1 MPGAWRLLKT
11 WSINEIPNRA
21 PPLPEHVLH
30 ALCGWGAFHGHFSF
44 AISLLIGFYGM
55 MRTGEILA
63 LHRKD
68 FYSEVNSKK
77 VLISLGFTKGGK
89 RAGAAESVVIAHDM
103 AVRPIQRWMKL
114 TRPADYL
121 TSSPTKWRSLFS
133 EAISSLGIAEFGFRP
148 CSLRRGGA
156 TWWFGK
162 HHSLDQILVQGRWQ
176 AAKTARIYI
185 NEGLAILAELQLK
198 QSDSRLNPFLTQFR
212 SHFNFPTFATLSP
225 PVTST
230 GRSGD
235 VERVPNLSFQWK
247 RGSLTENIFKKKK
260 DSFIVLRAFFRVRGL
275 ACPEKG
281 EHLTLS
287 PLTLGSGPGSG
298 RGKTEVD
305 ELIFLVSYFFIYF
318 LTNSLRS
325 RT

>member
-1 MPGAWRLLKT
+1 MTWQCVPFKDGWNSLDQQITWHHPPQSGEASFLKPFHLL
-11 WSINEIPNRA
+11 E
-21 PPLPEHVLH
+21 LL
-30 ALCGWGAFHGHFSF
+30 
-44 AISLLIGFYGM
+44 SLVF
-55 MRTGEILA
+55 
-63 LHRKD
+63 D
-68 FYSEVNSKK
+68 
-77 VLISLGFTKGGK
+77 
-89 RAGAAESVVIAHDM
+89 
-103 AVRPIQRWMKL
+103 
-114 TRPADYL
+114 
-121 TSSPTKWRSLFS
+121 
-133 EAISSLGIAEFGFRP
+133 P

-230 GRSGD
+230 GRSGGRGKGTKSKFSMKKREFD
-235 VERVPNLSFQWK
+235 WKYFQ
-247 RGSLTENIFKKKK
+247 KKK